1 MLQYSLKN
9 LSNYL
14 KAYFNYSE
22 DINLPVFLDYEI
34 WKISYM
40 LAQNI
45 PGQEHSLDSD
55 HGMINFVTGRN
66 NIEERV
72 EKQNCYENTYDL
84 TDNCFGNFEIIEC

>member
-1 MLQYSLKN
+1 
-9 LSNYL
+9 
-14 KAYFNYSE
+14 
-22 DINLPVFLDYEI
+22 
-34 WKISYM
+34 M